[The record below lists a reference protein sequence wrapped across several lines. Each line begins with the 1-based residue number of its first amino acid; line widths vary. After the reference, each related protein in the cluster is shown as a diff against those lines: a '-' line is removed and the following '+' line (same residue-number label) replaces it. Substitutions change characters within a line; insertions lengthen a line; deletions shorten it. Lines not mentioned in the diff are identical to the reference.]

1 MIVSFDFSGSC
12 SGKILEVFDTLEFKN
27 ISVSTL
33 SKDELKGGL
42 KNGRYLI
49 NFADFYSEAG
59 KVENEMTG
67 FEVEEE

>member
-1 MIVSFDFSGSC
+1 MLVSFNFSGLC
-12 SGKILEVFDTLEFKN
+12 RGELLEVFDTLKLTN

-33 SKDELKGGL
+33 SNDELKGGL
-42 KNGRYLI
+42 NDGRYVI
-49 NFADFYSEAG
+49 NFADFYSQAG